1 MGMSHME
8 SAAIA
13 TPSVSFA
20 LTKHPS
26 RDGREAIV
34 LHLYRDVVP
43 VVTKT
48 IAVVEPS
55 KTEALLRECRRH
67 LETLGVESI
76 AYRAM
81 TDPRLV
87 AGDLSRVRLAH

>member
-1 MGMSHME
+1 MDP
-8 SAAIA
+8 A
-13 TPSVSFA
+13 TLASPSVCFA

-26 RDGREAIV
+26 RDGRDAIV

-55 KTEALLRECRRH
+55 TTDALLTKCRRH

-81 TDPRLV
+81 TDPRLMAV
-87 AGDLSRVRLAH
+87 GLSRVEWAH

>member
-1 MGMSHME
+1 MDCATT
-8 SAAIA
+8 SATDA
-13 TPSVSFA
+13 VSFA

-26 RDGREAIV
+26 RDGRDVIV

-48 IAVVEPS
+48 IAIVEPS
-55 KTEALLRECRRH
+55 KTNALLMKCRRH

-76 AYRAM
+76 AYKAL
-81 TDPRLV
+81 TDPRLL
-87 AGDLSRVRLAH
+87 AGNLSRVGLAN